1 MSSIKELAWL
11 PELSFIDNKTQQD
24 IKNEM
29 INDYISYLRNA
40 GQPAELPESH
50 PDRLILYA
58 MADQISQAL
67 QYIDRGAKQNFL
79 KYAYGEYLDNLAAFK
94 RIERLAAQPA
104 TTTLKFTLSAEQGS
118 VVGIPAGTRVKTD
131 SNVYF
136 ATDNYCEIPAGELD
150 ATITATALN
159 AGTEGNGIAVGEVK
173 TIVDPVGYVA
183 SVTNTAISAG
193 GSNIE
198 TDDELTL
205 RVYLA
210 PPAWSVAGPLAAYEY
225 WAKRARADI
234 ESVKAYSPKD
244 KATEVYIVFML
255 DGGVMPDEAAC
266 KAMCDFLMNK
276 SIRPVTDKVTAL
288 APTEVEYNI
297 ELKYFIAESDENR
310 AMNIQAAVSEALNEY
325 VSWQRTIGRDINPSK
340 IYQYLMGAGAK
351 RIELISPVFTEVEDY
366 SIPKA
371 ANIKCTY
378 GGVEID

>member
-1 MSSIKELAWL
+1 MSSIKELTWL

-24 IKNEM
+24 IRNEM

-58 MADQISQAL
+58 VADQINQAL

-79 KYAYGEYLDNLAAFK
+79 KYSYGEFLDNLAAFK
-94 RIERLAAQPA
+94 RIERLTAQPA
-104 TTTLKFTLSAEQGS
+104 TTSLKFTLSAVQGS
-118 VVGIPAGTRVKTD
+118 VVAIPAGTRVKTD

-136 ATDNYCEIPAGELD
+136 VTDNYCEIPAGESS
-150 ATITATALN
+150 TTVTATALN
-159 AGTEGNGIAVGEVK
+159 PGTEGNGIAVGEVK
-173 TIVDPVGYVA
+173 TMVDPVGYVA

-225 WAKRARADI
+225 WAKRARADV

-244 KATEVYIVFML
+244 KATEVYVVFML
-255 DGGVMPDEAAC
+255 DGGIMPDEAAC
-266 KAMCDFLMNK
+266 EAMCNFLMTK
-276 SIRPVTDKVTAL
+276 SIRPATDKVTAL
-288 APTEVEYNI
+288 APTEVEYDI
-297 ELKYFIAESDENR
+297 ELKYFISESDESR
-310 AMNIQAAVSEALNEY
+310 AMTIQNAVSEALKEY
-325 VSWQRTIGRDINPSK
+325 VGWQRTIGRDINPSK

-351 RIELISPVFTEVEDY
+351 RIELTSPAFTEVEDY